1 MILLPINNLPTCTT
15 KTECLVE
22 LIIVVILWLMLLPCV
37 IAAISMSVKELIKLY
52 KKIFKHD
59 TWSYW
64 D

>member
-1 MILLPINNLPTCTT
+1 MILLSVNNLPACTT

-22 LIIVVILWLMLLPCV
+22 LFIVVILWLMLLPCV
-37 IAAISMSVKELIKLY
+37 IAAISMSIKELIKLY

>member
-22 LIIVVILWLMLLPCV
+22 LIIVLILWLMLLPCV
-37 IAAISMSVKELIKLY
+37 IAVISMSIKELIKLY

-59 TWSYW
+59 TWNYW